1 MRDSSN
7 TISPA
12 EKKRRAKLMA
22 EIGYLAYVVNAETD
36 YCVFFEY
43 SGHVDLIRLEICR
56 SKDRYTETVAS
67 SEHYS
72 SDDGKEAWIKSKIRH
87 LKHILETGGVDY
99 SRMKRAV
106 YEVAS
111 YEF

>member
-1 MRDSSN
+1 MIHDHK
-7 TISPA
+7 SPTSA

-22 EIGYLAYVVNAETD
+22 EIGYLAYAVNAETD

-43 SGHVDLIRLEICR
+43 SGHVDLIRIQICR
-56 SKDRYTETVAS
+56 SKERYSDELAS
-67 SEHYS
+67 SDHYS
-72 SDDGKEAWIKSKIRH
+72 SDGSKEAWLKSKINH
-87 LKHILETGGVDY
+87 LKHILETGQIDY

-111 YEF
+111 HEF